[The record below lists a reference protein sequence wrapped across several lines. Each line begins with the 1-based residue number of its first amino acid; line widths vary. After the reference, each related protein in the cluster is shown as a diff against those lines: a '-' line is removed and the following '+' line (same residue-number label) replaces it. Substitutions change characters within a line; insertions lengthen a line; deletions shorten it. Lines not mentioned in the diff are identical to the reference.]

1 MADNKPKFA
10 YDIQKNEYTEG
21 SENFNVEM
29 KDEGYIFQFDRLYTI
44 HDRDVKTYKFK
55 AKLTPETIAKE
66 QEQEEGEFTNIT
78 DEQNAPFKW
87 LSLDNEIW
95 HIETT
100 AKDYN
105 NVVKSLWANIYDENG
120 NRVSEEEEK
129 QINETNGVKYYEE
142 MDVILNNETFHLPED
157 WTGRNKIYFIT
168 DVNSEN
174 NLDMNEEYY
183 TAPAV
188 VDGIVNDAIN
198 TIRNALDVLVLLNT
212 NYNDV
217 SAAGI
222 VPEEYGFSNRNGK
235 LVKN

>member
-1 MADNKPKFA
+1 M
-10 YDIQKNEYTEG
+10 
-21 SENFNVEM
+21 
-29 KDEGYIFQFDRLYTI
+29 
-44 HDRDVKTYKFK
+44 
-55 AKLTPETIAKE
+55 TPETIAKE

-105 NVVKSLWANIYDENG
+105 NVVKSLWTNIYDENG